1 MVAGQGRLG
10 ILVGG
15 GPAPGINSAISA
27 AAIAAI
33 NAGLDVVGIYDGF
46 SHLMQ
51 GRTDRVTPLRLADVS
66 RIHVQG
72 GAILRTSRANP
83 TRKEAD
89 LQRTVATL
97 EELGITRLVTIG
109 GDDTAFSALEVSR
122 AGGGALRSVHIPKT
136 IDNDLPLPDGAPT
149 FGYETARDLGA
160 RLALNLLEDARTTNR
175 WYVVSAMG
183 RNAGHLALGIGRA
196 AGATLTIIAEEF
208 ASDSIDI
215 GAVCDILEG
224 AMLKQRINGQE
235 YGLAVLAE
243 GIAEKIPADT
253 LAQLPGVEIA
263 HDQHGHLRLEEI
275 PLEKVVKREILRR
288 FAERGEKLAIVDRTI
303 GYELRSAAP
312 VPFDID
318 YTRTLGYGAV
328 RFLLSDP
335 GSKPAPDLIRGPGQ
349 AAGMVCLRSGGIDLL
364 PFDEIRDP
372 ATGRTRVRMVDISS
386 ESYQV
391 ARHYMTR
398 LEKADLQQ
406 PDVLGRLA
414 AAAAT
419 SPQDFARRFAHVV

>member
-1 MVAGQGRLG
+1 MVAGQERLG

-27 AAIAAI
+27 VTIAAV
-33 NAGLDVVGIYDGF
+33 NAGLEVIGIYDGF

-51 GRTDRVTPLRLADVS
+51 GRADRVTPLRTADVS

-97 EELGITRLVTIG
+97 KELGITRLVTIG

-136 IDNDLPLPDGAPT
+136 IDNDLPLPDDAPT
-149 FGYETARDLGA
+149 FGYETARDLGT
-160 RLALNLLEDARTTNR
+160 RLVLNLLEDARTTNR

-208 ASDSIDI
+208 ASDRIDI

-243 GIAEKIPADT
+243 GIAEKIPAET
-253 LAQLPGVEIA
+253 LAQLPGVEVA
-263 HDQHGHLRLEEI
+263 HDQHGHLRLEDI
-275 PLEKVVKREILRR
+275 PLEKVVKREIVRR
-288 FAERGEKLAIVDRTI
+288 FAERGETLAIVDRTI
-303 GYELRSAAP
+303 GYELRSTAP

-328 RFLLSDP
+328 KFLLSDP
-335 GSKPAPDLIRGPGQ
+335 GSGSGR
-349 AAGMVCLRSGGIDLL
+349 AAGMVCLRDGRIDLL
-364 PFDEIRDP
+364 PFDEMRDP

-386 ESYQV
+386 EGYQV

-406 PDVLGRLA
+406 PDVLGKLA
-414 AAAAT
+414 VAAAT
-419 SPQDFARRFAHVV
+419 SPQDFARRFAHVA

>member
-1 MVAGQGRLG
+1 MDAGQGRLG

-27 AAIAAI
+27 ATIAAI
-33 NAGLDVVGIYDGF
+33 NAGVDVIGIYDGF

-51 GRTDRVTPLRLADVS
+51 GRTDRVTPLRIADVS

-97 EELGITRLVTIG
+97 EALGITRLVTIG

-149 FGYETARDLGA
+149 FGYETARDLGT

-196 AGATLTIIAEEF
+196 ASATLTIIAEEF

-215 GAVCDILEG
+215 DAVCDIVEG
-224 AMLKQRINGQE
+224 AMLKQRINGHD

-243 GIAEKIPADT
+243 GIAEKIPAET

-328 RFLLSDP
+328 KFLLSE
-335 GSKPAPDLIRGPGQ
+335 AN
-349 AAGMVCLRSGGIDLL
+349 AGMVCLRNGGIDLL
-364 PFDEIRDP
+364 PFDEMRDP
-372 ATGRTRVRMVDISS
+372 ATGRTRVRMVDVSS

-398 LEKADLQQ
+398 LDKADLQQ
-406 PDVLGRLA
+406 ADVLNRLA
-414 AAAAT
+414 AAAGT
-419 SPQDFARRFAHVV
+419 SPQAFARRFAHVV

>member
-1 MVAGQGRLG
+1 MDTGQGRLG

-33 NAGLDVVGIYDGF
+33 NAGLEVIGIYDGF

-51 GRTDRVTPLRLADVS
+51 GRADQVTPLRIADVS

-97 EELGITRLVTIG
+97 KELGITRLVTIG

-149 FGYETARDLGA
+149 FGYETARDLGT
-160 RLALNLLEDARTTNR
+160 RLMLNLLEDARTTNR

-208 ASDSIDI
+208 GSDSIDI
-215 GAVCDILEG
+215 DAVCDIVEG

-243 GIAEKIPADT
+243 GIAEKIPAET

-328 RFLLSDP
+328 KFLLSDP
-335 GSKPAPDLIRGPGQ
+335 GSRPGQ
-349 AAGMVCLRSGGIDLL
+349 AAGMVCLRDGRIDLL
-364 PFDEIRDP
+364 PFDDMRDP
-372 ATGRTRVRMVDISS
+372 ATGRTRVRMVDVSS
-386 ESYQV
+386 TSYQV

-406 PDVLGRLA
+406 PDVLDKLA

-419 SPQDFARRFAHVV
+419 SPQDFAHRFAHVV

>member
-1 MVAGQGRLG
+1 MNAGQGRLG

-27 AAIAAI
+27 AAIAAL
-33 NAGLDVVGIYDGF
+33 NAGLEVLGIYDGF

-83 TRKEAD
+83 TRQEDD

-97 EELGITRLVTIG
+97 KELGITRLVTIG

-208 ASDSIDI
+208 PSDSIDI
-215 GAVCDILEG
+215 DAVCDIVEG
-224 AMLKQRINGQE
+224 AMLKQRINGQA

-275 PLEKVVKREILRR
+275 PLEKVVKREIVRR

-328 RFLLSDP
+328 KFLLSEL
-335 GSKPAPDLIRGPGQ
+335 GGAGQ
-349 AAGMVCLRSGGIDLL
+349 AAGMVCLRDGRVALL
-364 PFDEIRDP
+364 PFDEMRDP
-372 ATGRTRVRMVDISS
+372 ATGRTRVRMVDVSS

-391 ARHYMTR
+391 ARHYMAR

-406 PDVLGRLA
+406 PDVLARLA
-414 AAAAT
+414 AAAAM
-419 SPQDFARRFAHVV
+419 SPQDFARRFAHVA

>member
-1 MVAGQGRLG
+1 MDAEQGRLG

-27 AAIAAI
+27 ATIAAL
-33 NAGLDVVGIYDGF
+33 NAGLEVLGIYDGF

-51 GRTDRVTPLRLADVS
+51 GRTDSVTPLRLADVS

-196 AGATLTIIAEEF
+196 AGATLTVIAEEF

-215 GAVCDILEG
+215 DAVCDIVEG
-224 AMLKQRINGQE
+224 AMLKQRINGQT

-275 PLEKVVKREILRR
+275 PLEKVVKREIVRR

-328 RFLLSDP
+328 KFLLSE
-335 GSKPAPDLIRGPGQ
+335 RGAPGQ
-349 AAGMVCLRSGGIDLL
+349 AAGMVCLRNGRIALL
-364 PFDEIRDP
+364 PFDEMRDP

-406 PDVLGRLA
+406 PDVLARLA

>member
-1 MVAGQGRLG
+1 MDAGQGRLG

-33 NAGLDVVGIYDGF
+33 NAGLEVIGIYDGF

-51 GRTDRVTPLRLADVS
+51 GRADRVTPLRIADVS

-97 EELGITRLVTIG
+97 KELGITRLVTIG

-136 IDNDLPLPDGAPT
+136 IDNDLPLPNGAPT
-149 FGYETARDLGA
+149 FGYETARDLGT

-175 WYVVSAMG
+175 WYIVSAMG

-196 AGATLTIIAEEF
+196 TGATLTIIAEEF
-208 ASDSIDI
+208 ASESIDI
-215 GAVCDILEG
+215 DAVCDIVEG

-243 GIAEKIPADT
+243 GIAEKIPAET

-288 FAERGEKLAIVDRTI
+288 FAERGEKLAVVDRTI

-328 RFLLSDP
+328 KFLLSDP
-335 GSKPAPDLIRGPGQ
+335 GSRPGQ
-349 AAGMVCLRSGGIDLL
+349 AAGMVCLRDGRIDLL
-364 PFDEIRDP
+364 PFDDMRDP
-372 ATGRTRVRMVDISS
+372 TTGRTRVRLVDISS

-406 PDVLGRLA
+406 PDVLGQLA
-414 AAAAT
+414 AAAAMT
-419 SPQDFARRFAHVV
+419 PQDFARRFANVV

>member
-1 MVAGQGRLG
+1 MDAGQGRLG

-33 NAGLDVVGIYDGF
+33 NAGLEVIGIYDGF

-51 GRTDRVTPLRLADVS
+51 GRADRVTPLRIADVS

-97 EELGITRLVTIG
+97 KELGITRLVTIG

-149 FGYETARDLGA
+149 FGYETARDLGT

-175 WYVVSAMG
+175 WYVASAMG

-196 AGATLTIIAEEF
+196 TGATLTIIAEEF
-208 ASDSIDI
+208 ASESIDI
-215 GAVCDILEG
+215 DVVCDIVEG

-243 GIAEKIPADT
+243 GIAEKIPAET

-328 RFLLSDP
+328 KFLLS
-335 GSKPAPDLIRGPGQ
+335 GAN
-349 AAGMVCLRSGGIDLL
+349 AGMVCLRDGRIDLL
-364 PFDEIRDP
+364 PFDDMRDP
-372 ATGRTRVRMVDISS
+372 ATGRTRVRLVDISS

-406 PDVLGRLA
+406 PDVLGQLA
-414 AAAAT
+414 AAAAMT
-419 SPQDFARRFAHVV
+419 PQDFARRFANVV

>member
-1 MVAGQGRLG
+1 MDAGQGRLG

-15 GPAPGINSAISA
+15 GPAPGINSAIGA
-27 AAIAAI
+27 AAMAAI
-33 NAGLDVVGIYDGF
+33 NAGLEVIGIYDGF
-46 SHLMQ
+46 SHLMR
-51 GRTDRVTPLRLADVS
+51 GRADRVTPLRVGDVS

-72 GAILRTSRANP
+72 GAVLRTSRANP
-83 TRKEAD
+83 TRREDD

-97 EELGITRLVTIG
+97 KELGITRLVTIG

-122 AGGGALRSVHIPKT
+122 AAGGSLRSVHIPKT

-149 FGYETARDLGA
+149 FGYETARDLGT

-208 ASDSIDI
+208 GTDSIDI
-215 GAVCDILEG
+215 DAVCDILEG
-224 AMLKQRINGQE
+224 SMLKQRVNGRE

-243 GIAEKIPADT
+243 GITEKIPAET
-253 LAQLPGVEIA
+253 LAQLPGVEIS

-312 VPFDID
+312 IPFDID

-328 RFLLSDP
+328 KFLLSD
-335 GSKPAPDLIRGPGQ
+335 AH
-349 AAGMVCLRSGGIDLL
+349 AGMVCLRDGRIDLL

-372 ATGRTRVRMVDISS
+372 ATGRTRVRMVDISG

-398 LEKADLQQ
+398 LEKADLEQ
-406 PDVLGRLA
+406 PDVLDTLA

-419 SPQDFARRFAHVV
+419 SPQDFARRFAHVA

>member
-1 MVAGQGRLG
+1 MDAGQGRLG

-27 AAIAAI
+27 ATIAAL
-33 NAGLDVVGIYDGF
+33 NAGLEVLGIYDGF

-83 TRKEAD
+83 TRQEAD

-97 EELGITRLVTIG
+97 KELGITRLVTIG

-175 WYVVSAMG
+175 WYFVSAMG

-196 AGATLTIIAEEF
+196 ADATLTIIAEEF

-215 GAVCDILEG
+215 GAVCDIVEG

-275 PLEKVVKREILRR
+275 PLEKVVKREIVRR
-288 FAERGEKLAIVDRTI
+288 FAERGEKLAVVDRTI

-328 RFLLSDP
+328 KFLLSDP

-349 AAGMVCLRSGGIDLL
+349 AAGMVCLRDGRVALL
-364 PFDEIRDP
+364 PFDEMRDP

-406 PDVLGRLA
+406 PDVLARLA
-414 AAAAT
+414 AAAAM
-419 SPQDFARRFAHVV
+419 SPQDFTRRFAHAA